1 MASNQNYLYERKL
14 SGRMRVRDSASDEVI
29 HRQENDLMLFAEY
42 RELVVSS
49 SDDGKQTFTKRIRFP
64 ADLFAA
70 GVKPVTFIM
79 LGYKRKSIPK
89 LAQIVRN
96 PTANGATILA
106 RTRPNELFE
115 EDMEYF
121 ANILAIAPTTITG
134 QTVDYTPVDFGSDE
148 EDLLVSSLALN
159 TLASNSKYINR
170 FRSKAVI
177 RNVDYFDKDPDFYLR
192 YLNDNL
198 VVFGEY
204 EEFFFEDETRDK
216 NADRDDATEQEAPK
230 KFVRYF
236 PFPKHLFAGQQQPVV
251 IYNIGAKVVSEPGTE
266 IRQLTCML
274 KTVSK
279 RGFRL
284 EITEHSSDKSFADN
298 QLYFCS
304 YIAIGERQKYD

>member
-1 MASNQNYLYERKL
+1 
-14 SGRMRVRDSASDEVI
+14 MRVRESSSGDVI
-29 HRQENDLMLFAEY
+29 HRQENDLVLFAEY
-42 RELVVSS
+42 RELTVSS
-49 SDDGKQTFTKRIRFP
+49 EDDGKQTFTKRIRYPTNMFAPGVMP
-64 ADLFAA
+64 A
-70 GVKPVTFIM
+70 TFIM
-79 LGYKRKSIPK
+79 LGYKGKSIPK
-89 LAQIVRN
+89 LGQIVKN
-96 PTANGATILA
+96 PTSNGGTILA
-106 RTRPNELFE
+106 RTRPNDLFE
-115 EDMEYF
+115 EGMDYF
-121 ANILAIAPTTITG
+121 ANILAVAPSSITG
-134 QTVDYTPVDFGSDE
+134 QTADYTPVDFGSE
-148 EDLLVSSLALN
+148 EEELSVTSLSLN
-159 TLASNSKYINR
+159 TLATNTKYLNR
-170 FRSKAVI
+170 FRAKAVI

-216 NADRDDATEQEAPK
+216 NADRDDSTEQETPK

-266 IRQLTCML
+266 VRQLTCML
-274 KTVSK
+274 KTVSR

-284 EITEHSSDKSFADN
+284 EISEHSSDKSFADN